1 MSNNILVSMPWRRL
15 VKVGKP
21 FWVSNRSKQGYAH
34 LLLVLVLLTAKAYV
48 AVFVN
53 QTAGHFST
61 AIEQKSYAD
70 FHLYLVLSGVGILL
84 TVPIDVFYGMF
95 RTRLALVWRKWLSG
109 YFIDKYFDLRL
120 GLRVEGLHDVDN
132 PEQRMTQDAD
142 SFCNSSV
149 GLFISVLDATISVA
163 TFITVLWVI
172 SPTLS
177 YTVMIYSTLGLLI
190 VAQIGKQL
198 IPLSFQQMKT
208 EADLRSSLK
217 DAREEL
223 RKKGTADGREDEID
237 GGEIVKAVESR
248 GRLKDVIDTL
258 MSIMFVNR
266 NIQLFTHTFNLAM
279 PLIPAVIIAPSYFA
293 GEIPFGTI
301 TQAAMA
307 FTSVFHGATVFIGQ
321 FNGLSHYAAIT
332 NRLGVMVE
340 EMDDGVSFQERQ
352 GDTCPVRLL
361 PRKKRPLRYLLTTNK
376 RLGAKNPRCGENRN
390 KPAAL
395 KKDFRDIEPSPV
407 RDLRP
412 GNGNQ

>member
-15 VKVGKP
+15 VKIGKP
-21 FWVSNRSKQGYAH
+21 FWVSKKSKLGYAH
-34 LLLVLVLLTAKAYV
+34 LFIVLVLLAAKAAV
-48 AVFVN
+48 AVFIN
-53 QTAGHFST
+53 QTAGHFMT
-61 AIEQKSYAD
+61 AIEQKSLAD
-70 FHLYLVLSGVGILL
+70 FHLYLVLSGVGILVV
-84 TVPIDVFYGMF
+84 VPIDVFYGMF
-95 RTRLALVWRKWLSG
+95 RTRLALIWRKWLSL
-109 YFIDKYFDLRL
+109 YYIERYFDHRL
-120 GLRVEGLHDVDN
+120 GLKVEGLHQIDN

-149 GLFISVLDATISVA
+149 GLFISVLDATINVA

-177 YTVMIYSTLGLLI
+177 YTVMIYSTLGLLV
-190 VAQIGKQL
+190 VAQIGKNL
-198 IPLSFQQMKT
+198 VPLSSQQMKT
-208 EADLRSSLK
+208 EADLRSCIK

-223 RKKGTADGREDEID
+223 RAKSVAAPDDDADENSKLL
-237 GGEIVKAVESR
+237 KAVESR
-248 GRLKDVIDTL
+248 GRLNDVIDTL

-266 NIQLFTHTFNLAM
+266 NIQLFTHSYNLAM

-301 TQAAMA
+301 TQAVMA

-340 EMDDGVSFQERQ
+340 EMDEGVSLVERE

-361 PRKKRPLRYLLTTNK
+361 PRKKRPLRYLLATDK
-376 RLGAKNPRCGENRN
+376 RQGEKNPQLGENRN
-390 KPAAL
+390 KACAL
-395 KKDFRDIEPSPV
+395 KKDFSDLEPSLV

-412 GNGNQ
+412 GSGSQ